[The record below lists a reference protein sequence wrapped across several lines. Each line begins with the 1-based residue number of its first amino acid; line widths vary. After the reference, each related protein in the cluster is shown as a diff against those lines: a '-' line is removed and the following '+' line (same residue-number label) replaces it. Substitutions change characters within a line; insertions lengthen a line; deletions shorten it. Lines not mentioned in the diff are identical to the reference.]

1 VAERNPPVLFLSV
14 QLEKVFWM
22 SLATNPLLQL
32 TGKQQHLWNE
42 FEAIFPTE
50 LELISA
56 AIALGAE
63 AVVPWSAAEIAL
75 ARTSG
80 TTTPLSKIK
89 LSSLRDL
96 ICAGFDPL
104 GEAFCT
110 LRSPSMRRENGAVYT
125 PGAIVRSMVEWAA
138 DRGTPQRIIDPGM
151 GSARFLLQAAGAF
164 PQASLIGVDID
175 PLAALIARANLAVAG
190 FAARSQII
198 LGDYRR
204 FNEPVAARTLYI
216 GNPPY
221 VRHHQIATKWKEWLS
236 DEAAKLGHKASQLA
250 GLHVHFFLATARNA
264 KPGDFGA
271 FITAAEWLDVNYGSL
286 VRSLVVGELGGHSIT
301 VIEPTAQ
308 PFPDAASTAAIT
320 TFEIASRPTSV
331 VFRRVDSLR
340 ELDGLNKGRKIH
352 RDRLATE
359 ARWSY
364 LTRSAARPPEGYV
377 ELGEL
382 CRVHRGQVTG
392 ANDVWIAGAHS
403 EGLPDCVLFPT
414 VTRAKEVID
423 AEGILRDAAN
433 LRCVIDIP
441 VDLDELDPRER
452 KAVDRFIR
460 FALEKGANK
469 GYIAS
474 HRKAWW
480 SVGLR
485 SAAPIIST
493 YMARRA
499 PAFVLNKADARH
511 INIAHGLYPRDPM
524 TEKARSTLVSF
535 LQTNISQRSGR
546 TYAGGLTKFE
556 PREMERL
563 IVPSPAMLAAGV
575 LQ

>member
-1 VAERNPPVLFLSV
+1 
-14 QLEKVFWM
+14 M
-22 SLATNPLLQL
+22 SLATNSLLQF
-32 TGKQQHLWNE
+32 TGKQQNLWNE

-50 LELISA
+50 LELVAA
-56 AIALGAE
+56 AIALGAD
-63 AVVPWSAAEIAL
+63 AVMPWSEAEVAL
-75 ARTSG
+75 ARRAASV
-80 TTTPLSKIK
+80 TPLSKIK
-89 LSSLRDL
+89 LSSLREL
-96 ICAGFDPL
+96 IRTGFDPL

-110 LRSPSMRRENGAVYT
+110 LRSPAERRENGATYT
-125 PGAIVRSMVEWAA
+125 PVPIVRAMVEWAA
-138 DRGTPQRIIDPGM
+138 NRGTPGRIIDPGT
-151 GSARFLLQAAGAF
+151 GSARFLLQAGEAF
-164 PQASLIGVDID
+164 PHASLIGVDID

-190 FAARSQII
+190 FAKRSRII
-198 LGDYRR
+198 LEDYRR
-204 FNEPVAARTLYI
+204 FNEPVSDPTLYI

-221 VRHHQIATKWKEWLS
+221 VRHHQIPTKWKEWLS
-236 DEAAKLGHKASQLA
+236 TEAGKLGHKASQLA

-264 KPGDFGA
+264 KAGDFGA

-286 VRSLVVGELGGHSIT
+286 VRSLVAGQLGGNSVT

-331 VFRRVDSLR
+331 FFRRVDTLHD
-340 ELDGLNKGRKIH
+340 LGALNQGRKIN
-352 RDRLATE
+352 RDRLITE

-364 LTRSAARPPEGYV
+364 LTQTAEKPPEGYV

-392 ANDVWIAGAHS
+392 ANDVWIAGPHS
-403 EGLPDCVLFPT
+403 DGLPDSVLFRT
-414 VTRAKEVID
+414 ITRAKEVFE
-423 AEGILRDAAN
+423 AEGVLHDPTR

-441 VDLDELDPRER
+441 ADLDELQTSER
-452 KAVDRFIR
+452 RAVERFLKIAR
-460 FALEKGANK
+460 EKGANK
-469 GYIAS
+469 GYVAS

-485 SAAPIIST
+485 SPAPIIST

-499 PAFVLNKADARH
+499 PAFVLNKANARH

-524 TEKARSTLVSF
+524 TENARTALVRF
-535 LQTNISQRSGR
+535 LQTNISRHSGR

-563 IVPSPAMLAAGV
+563 IVPSPVILESGSV
-575 LQ
+575 QCR